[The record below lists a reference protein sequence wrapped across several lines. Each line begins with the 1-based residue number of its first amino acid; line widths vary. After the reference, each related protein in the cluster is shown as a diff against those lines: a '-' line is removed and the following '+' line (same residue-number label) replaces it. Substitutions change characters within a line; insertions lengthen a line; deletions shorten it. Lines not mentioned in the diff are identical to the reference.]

1 MTRRTSGPAEG
12 PFGSA
17 VPCEQRDAE
26 PMLRGVLACV
36 GEGIV
41 VYDAELRVRVWN
53 PFMEDLTGL
62 RAAEVLGR
70 PAQQVFPRPRHGGVL
85 RLLKRAL
92 AGEVLRSPDLP
103 CDLEAGGRAG
113 WISGLYAPQLDG
125 EGEVVGVVAAIAD
138 VTERRRT
145 ERALRRS
152 EARYRRLFQESRDAI
167 YMTTREGRFIDA
179 NDAAVDLFGYSRAE
193 LRSMNARDLYA
204 DPGDRLRF
212 QEEIARRGALRDWE
226 VVLRRKDGRVLAC
239 LLTSTVQR
247 DRRGEPVSYHGI
259 IHDVTERKAAEQQL
273 LHDAL
278 HDRLTGLPNRALLLD
293 RADHLLR
300 RAARRPAELFGVV
313 VLDVD
318 RFKYV
323 NDSLGHAAGDELLV
337 ALARRVE
344 GCIRHEDTAARL
356 GGDEFAVLLDAVAEV
371 SDATHVAERIQTAL
385 ALPFVLG
392 DHELYAT
399 ASIGIALSAPG
410 YGRAEEMLRDADTA
424 MNRAKLAGRARHELF
439 EAEMHT
445 DVVAR
450 LRLETQLRRALERH
464 ELVLHYQPIV
474 RLDTGTLSGFEALI
488 RWNHPQ
494 RGRLAPIEFID
505 MAEETGII
513 VPIGWWV
520 LRQACTQLRQWQDRI
535 PGTERLTM
543 NINLSARQF
552 LQPDLLRRIDTVLA
566 ETRVAA
572 GAIELEITE
581 SVFLESGEM
590 ATAAVNEV
598 RKRGV
603 RVCIDDFGTGYSSLG
618 YLRRLAVDTVK
629 IDRSFVSGLDSE
641 GGNPELV
648 HAIVALAQSLHLG
661 AIAEGV
667 ETSTQRQIVWDLGA
681 ELAQGHLFAMPA
693 DAAEATRLLETGA
706 GW

>member
-1 MTRRTSGPAEG
+1 MEAFASLPPRALQEAEH
-12 PFGSA
+12 
-17 VPCEQRDAE
+17 
-26 PMLRGVLACV
+26 MLRGVLASV

-41 VYDAELRVRVWN
+41 VYDAQLRVQVWN
-53 PFMEDLTGL
+53 PFMEDLTGA

-70 PAQQVFPRPRHGGVL
+70 PAKQVFPLPRHGGVL
-85 RLLKRAL
+85 RLLRRAL
-92 AGEVLRSPDLP
+92 DGEVVRSPDLRF
-103 CDLEAGGRAG
+103 EVTGGRAG
-113 WISGLYAPQLDG
+113 WISGLYGPQVG
-125 EGEVVGVVAAIAD
+125 VEGQVLGVVAVISD
-138 VTERRRT
+138 VSTRRHT

-167 YMTTREGRFIDA
+167 YMTTRDGRFLDM

-193 LRSMNARDLYA
+193 LMSMNARDLYA
-204 DPGDRLRF
+204 DPADRLRF
-212 QEEIARRGALRDWE
+212 QEEVARRGALRDWE
-226 VVLRRKDGRVLAC
+226 VGLRRKDGSVRVC
-239 LLTSTVQR
+239 LLTSTEQR
-247 DRRGEPVSYHGI
+247 DRQGEPLNYQGI

-300 RAARRPAELFGVV
+300 RAARRPSELFGVLL
-313 VLDVD
+313 LDVD

-323 NDSLGHAAGDELLV
+323 NDSLGHVAGDELLL

-344 GCIRHEDTAARL
+344 GCVRREDTVARL
-356 GGDEFAVLLDAVAEV
+356 GGDEFAVLLDSVAEV
-371 SDATHVAERIQTAL
+371 VEATHVAERIQTAL
-385 ALPFVLG
+385 SLPFVLG

-410 YGRAEEMLRDADTA
+410 YARAEEMLRDADTA

-439 EAEMHT
+439 EAEMHA

-450 LRLETQLRRALERH
+450 LRLETQLRRALERD
-464 ELVLHYQPIV
+464 ELLLYYQPIV
-474 RLDTGTLSGFEALI
+474 HLDTGKLAGFEALI
-488 RWNHPQ
+488 RWRHPE
-494 RGRLAPIEFID
+494 RGLLRPIEFID
-505 MAEETGII
+505 MAEETGLII
-513 VPIGWWV
+513 PIGWWV
-520 LRQACTQLRQWQDRI
+520 LRQACTQLRQWLDRI

-552 LQPDLLRRIDTVLA
+552 RQPDLVPRIDAVLL
-566 ETRVAA
+566 EA
-572 GAIELEITE
+572 GVTPRAVELEITE
-581 SVFLESGEM
+581 SAFLESAEV
-590 ATAAVNEV
+590 ATVAVNEL

-618 YLRRLAVDTVK
+618 YLRRLTVDTVK
-629 IDRSFVSGLDSE
+629 IDRSFVSGLGSE

-648 HAIVALAQSLHLG
+648 HAIVALAQSLELG

-667 ETSTQRQIVWDLGA
+667 ETVAQRQMVWELGA
-681 ELAQGHLFAMPA
+681 QMAQGHLFAMPV
-693 DAAEATRLLETGA
+693 DAEEATRMLETGI